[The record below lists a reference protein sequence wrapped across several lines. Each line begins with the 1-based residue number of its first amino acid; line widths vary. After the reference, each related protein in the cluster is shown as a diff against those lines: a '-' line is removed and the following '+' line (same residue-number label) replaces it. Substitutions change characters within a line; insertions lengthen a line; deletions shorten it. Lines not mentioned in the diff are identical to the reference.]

1 MRRWQSVS
9 WILWWDRTIFYFN
22 NTQQLRFFIFIL
34 PFFFFACNTTP
45 KQDDRNIERSFY
57 YWKSN
62 FKLSDNEKQAL
73 DTLKIKTLY
82 LKFFDVA
89 WDEVSISPIPIAQLN
104 VSDIDYLRQSLLNII
119 PTIFITNE
127 CIFKIDSTHK
137 KQLAQKILTL
147 TQNIIANNGMQNI
160 HEIQIDCD
168 WTASTKEK
176 YFAILNELQALDKT
190 VNFSAT
196 IRLHQIKYLK
206 KTGVPPVFRGMLMC
220 YNMGNLTNM
229 ETNNSI
235 LETKELQK
243 YISDLQHYPL
253 PLDVA
258 LPLFDWKVLFR
269 NGKFKS
275 LINDMP
281 DATLNTTLFKK
292 NGNVFTALQDSIILG
307 YDIKK
312 GDLLRNEQCDY
323 EDILKSAKLI
333 SEKVANNKLRVSLY
347 HLDTVTL
354 KKYSAHEM
362 ENIFNAL
369 R

>member
-1 MRRWQSVS
+1 
-9 WILWWDRTIFYFN
+9 
-22 NTQQLRFFIFIL
+22 LRLLLFIL
-34 PFFFFACNTTP
+34 SLFLFACNNAP
-45 KQDDRNIERSFY
+45 KHADRNVERSFY

-62 FKLSDNEKQAL
+62 FKLSDTEKQTLSAL
-73 DTLKIKTLY
+73 DVKTIY

-89 WDEVSISPIPIAQLN
+89 WDDASSSAVPIAQVH
-104 VSDIDYLRQSLLNII
+104 VSDSVYLRTSALQII

-127 CIFKIDSTHK
+127 CIFKIDSAQTK
-137 KQLAQKILTL
+137 LLAERISTL
-147 TQNIIANNGMQNI
+147 TKNIIANNELQNI
-160 HEIQIDCD
+160 YEIQIDCD

-176 YFAILNELQALDKT
+176 YFAILTELQTLDKT

-196 IRLHQIKYLK
+196 IRLHQIKYLN
-206 KTGVPPVFRGMLMC
+206 KTGVPPVVRGMLMC
-220 YNMGNLTNM
+220 YNMGNLTNI
-229 ETNNSI
+229 ETKNSI
-235 LETKELQK
+235 LEVKELQK
-243 YISDLQHYPL
+243 YIGDLQHYPL

-281 DATLNTTLFKK
+281 DDILNTTVFNKK
-292 NGNVFTALQDSIILG
+292 DNTFTALQDSLIFG
-307 YDIKK
+307 YDIMK
-312 GDLLRNEQCDY
+312 GDVLRNEQCDY
-323 EDILKSAKLI
+323 DDIIESAKLI
-333 SEKVANNKLRVSLY
+333 NEKIANKKRRVSLY

-354 KKYSAHEM
+354 KKYSTHEM

>member
-1 MRRWQSVS
+1 LR
-9 WILWWDRTIFYFN
+9 ILI
-22 NTQQLRFFIFIL
+22 LILSLFIFS
-34 PFFFFACNTTP
+34 CNRSS
-45 KQDDRNIERSFY
+45 KHEERKIERSFY

-62 FKLSDNEKQAL
+62 FKLSYNEKQAL
-73 DTLKIKTLY
+73 DTLQIKTLY

-89 WDEVSISPIPIAQLN
+89 WDDLSSSAIPIAQVRIN
-104 VSDIDYLRQSLLNII
+104 DSTYLRTSALQII

-127 CIFKIDSTHK
+127 CIFKIDSAQTK
-137 KQLAQKILTL
+137 LLAEKILTL
-147 TQNIIANNGMQNI
+147 VKNIIANNGLQNI

-168 WTASTKEK
+168 WTATTKEK
-176 YFAILNELQALDKT
+176 YFAILNELQTLDKT

-235 LETKELQK
+235 LETRELQK
-243 YISDLQHYPL
+243 YISDLEHYPL

-281 DATLNTTLFKK
+281 DATLNAALFKK
-292 NGNVFTALQDSIILG
+292 SGNVFTALQDSIILG

-312 GDLLRNEQCDY
+312 DDVLRNEQCDY
-323 EDILKSAKLI
+323 EDILKSTELLSGKM
-333 SEKVANNKLRVSLY
+333 ANKNLRVSLY
-347 HLDTVTL
+347 HLDTLTL
-354 KKYSAHEM
+354 KKYSTHEM

>member
-1 MRRWQSVS
+1 
-9 WILWWDRTIFYFN
+9 
-22 NTQQLRFFIFIL
+22 LRLLFFIL
-34 PFFFFACNTTP
+34 PLFFVACNTAP
-45 KQDDRNIERSFY
+45 KHADRNIERSFY

-62 FKLSDNEKQAL
+62 FKLSDTEKQAFSAL
-73 DTLKIKTLY
+73 DVKTIY

-89 WDEVSISPIPIAQLN
+89 WDDISSSAIPIAQ
-104 VSDIDYLRQSLLNII
+104 VSISDSAYLHATALNII

-127 CIFKIDSTHK
+127 CIFKIDSTQTK
-137 KQLAQKILTL
+137 LLAEKISTL
-147 TQNIIANNGMQNI
+147 TKNIIANNGLQNI

-168 WTASTKEK
+168 WTATTKQK
-176 YFAILNELQALDKT
+176 YFAILNELQTLNKT
-190 VNFSAT
+190 VNLSAT
-196 IRLHQIKYLK
+196 IRLHQIKYLN
-206 KTGVPPVFRGMLMC
+206 KTGVPPVAKGMLMC
-220 YNMGNLTNM
+220 YNMGNLTNI
-229 ETNNSI
+229 ETKNSI
-235 LETKELQK
+235 LEVKELQK
-243 YISDLQHYPL
+243 YIGDLQHYPL

-281 DATLNTTLFKK
+281 DAVLSTTVFKK
-292 NGNVFTALQDSIILG
+292 NGNMFTALQDSLIFG

-312 GDLLRNEQCDY
+312 GDMLRNEQCDY
-323 EDILKSAKLI
+323 DDIIKSAKLI
-333 SEKVANNKLRVSLY
+333 NEKIANKNCRVSLY

-354 KKYSAHEM
+354 KKYSTNEM

>member
-1 MRRWQSVS
+1 
-9 WILWWDRTIFYFN
+9 
-22 NTQQLRFFIFIL
+22 LRLLLFIL
-34 PFFFFACNTTP
+34 SLFLYACTNAP
-45 KQDDRNIERSFY
+45 KHDDRNIERSFY

-62 FKLSDNEKQAL
+62 FKLSDTEKQAL
-73 DTLKIKTLY
+73 IALDVKTIY

-89 WDEVSISPIPIAQLN
+89 WDDVSSSAVPIAQ
-104 VSDIDYLRQSLLNII
+104 VHMSDSAYLRTTTLQII

-127 CIFKIDSTHK
+127 CIFKIDSTQT
-137 KQLAQKILTL
+137 KQLAEKIVTL
-147 TQNIIANNGMQNI
+147 TTNIIAYNNLQNI

-168 WTASTKEK
+168 WTAATKEK
-176 YFAILNELQALDKT
+176 YFAILDELKALDKT

-196 IRLHQIKYLK
+196 IRLHQIKYLD
-206 KTGVPPVFRGMLMC
+206 KTGVPPVDRGMLMC
-220 YNMGNLTNM
+220 YNMGNLTNI
-229 ETNNSI
+229 ETKNSI

-243 YISDLQHYPL
+243 YIADLQHYPL

-269 NGKFKS
+269 DGKFKS

-281 DATLNTTLFKK
+281 DSILNTTVFKK
-292 NGNVFTALQDSIILG
+292 NGNTFTALQDSLIFG

-312 GDLLRNEQCDY
+312 GDMVRNEQCDY
-323 EDILKSAKLI
+323 DDIIKSAKLI
-333 SEKVANNKLRVSLY
+333 NEKIANKNCRVSLY

>member
-1 MRRWQSVS
+1 
-9 WILWWDRTIFYFN
+9 
-22 NTQQLRFFIFIL
+22 LRLLLFIL
-34 PFFFFACNTTP
+34 LFFFLACKITP
-45 KQDDRNIERSFY
+45 KHEERNIERSFY

-62 FKLSDNEKQAL
+62 FKISDAEKQTL
-73 DTLKIKTLY
+73 VTLKIKTLY

-89 WDEVSISPIPIAQLN
+89 WDDISATSVPIAQ
-104 VSDIDYLRQSLLNII
+104 VRISDSAYLRASALQII

-127 CIFKIDSTHK
+127 CIFKIDSSQT
-137 KQLAQKILTL
+137 KQLIEKILTL
-147 TQNIIANNGMQNI
+147 TKNIIANNGLQNI
-160 HEIQIDCD
+160 NEIQIDCD
-168 WTASTKEK
+168 WAASTKEK
-176 YFAILNELQALDKT
+176 YFTILNELQALDKT
-190 VNFSAT
+190 INFSAT
-196 IRLHQIKYLK
+196 IRLHQIKYLQ
-206 KTGVPPVFRGMLMC
+206 KTGVPPVSRGMLMC

-243 YISDLQHYPL
+243 YIGDLQHYPL

-281 DATLNTTLFKK
+281 DAILNTPLFKK
-292 NGNVFTALQDSIILG
+292 NGNVFTAIQDSIIFG

-312 GDLLRNEQCDY
+312 DDLLRNEQCDY
-323 EDILKSAKLI
+323 EDILKSTELI
-333 SEKVANNKLRVSLY
+333 SGKMANKNLRVSLY
-347 HLDTVTL
+347 HLDTLTL
-354 KKYSAHEM
+354 KKYSTHEM

>member
-1 MRRWQSVS
+1 
-9 WILWWDRTIFYFN
+9 
-22 NTQQLRFFIFIL
+22 LRLLLFIL
-34 PFFFFACNTTP
+34 SLFLFACTNAP
-45 KQDDRNIERSFY
+45 KHDDRNVERSFY

-62 FKLSDNEKQAL
+62 FKLSDTEKQTLSAL
-73 DTLKIKTLY
+73 DVKVIY
-82 LKFFDVA
+82 LKFFDVS
-89 WDEVSISPIPIAQLN
+89 WDDVSSSVVPIAQ
-104 VSDIDYLRQSLLNII
+104 VHMSDSVYLRTSALQII

-127 CIFKIDSTHK
+127 CIFKINSAQTK
-137 KQLAQKILTL
+137 LLAEKISTL
-147 TQNIIANNGMQNI
+147 TKNIIANNGLQNI

-168 WTASTKEK
+168 WTASTKGK
-176 YFAILNELQALDKT
+176 YFSILNELQALDKT

-196 IRLHQIKYLK
+196 IRLHQIKYLD
-206 KTGVPPVFRGMLMC
+206 KTGVPPVVRGMLMC
-220 YNMGNLTNM
+220 YNMGNLTNI
-229 ETNNSI
+229 ETKNSI

-243 YISDLQHYPL
+243 YIGDLQHYPL

-269 NGKFKS
+269 DGKFKS

-281 DATLNTTLFKK
+281 DAILNTAIFKK
-292 NGNVFTALQDSIILG
+292 NGNAFTALHDSLIFG
-307 YDIKK
+307 YDVKK
-312 GDLLRNEQCDY
+312 DDMLRNEQCDY

-333 SEKVANNKLRVSLY
+333 SEKVANTKLRVSLY

-354 KKYSAHEM
+354 KKYSTHEM

>member
-1 MRRWQSVS
+1 
-9 WILWWDRTIFYFN
+9 
-22 NTQQLRFFIFIL
+22 LRLLLFIL
-34 PFFFFACNTTP
+34 SLFLFACNNVP
-45 KQDDRNIERSFY
+45 KHTDRNVERSFY
-57 YWKSN
+57 YWKST
-62 FKLSDNEKQAL
+62 FKLSDKEKQTL
-73 DTLKIKTLY
+73 DVLQIKTIC

-89 WDEVSISPIPIAQLN
+89 WDDISSSPIPIAQ
-104 VSDIDYLRQSLLNII
+104 VRISDSAYLRASVLQII

-127 CIFKIDSTHK
+127 CIFKIDSSQT
-137 KQLAQKILTL
+137 KILAEKISLL
-147 TQNIIANNGMQNI
+147 TKSIITNNGLQNIR
-160 HEIQIDCD
+160 EIQIDCD
-168 WTASTKEK
+168 WTAATKEK

-196 IRLHQIKYLK
+196 IRLHQIKYLQ
-206 KTGVPPVFRGMLMC
+206 KTGVPPVVRGMLMC

-229 ETNNSI
+229 ETENSI
-235 LETKELQK
+235 LEIKELQK
-243 YISDLQHYPL
+243 YIGDLQHYPL

-281 DATLNTTLFKK
+281 YAVLNTALFKK
-292 NGNVFTALQDSIILG
+292 NKNVFTAVQDSIIFG

-312 GDLLRNEQCDY
+312 GDVLRNEQCDY
-323 EDILKSAKLI
+323 DDILESAELI
-333 SEKVANNKLRVSLY
+333 NKKISNKNLRVSLY
-347 HLDTVTL
+347 HLDTLTL
-354 KKYSAHEM
+354 KKYSTHEM